1 MIRIN
6 MASIGLDMFKINVKS
21 VAVLP
26 IESFDALLSN
36 NVRIS
41 IMDILSRGPMTVT
54 SLAGAWHA
62 KGCCS

>member
-54 SLAGAWHA
+54 SLARSLA
-62 KGCCS
+62 C